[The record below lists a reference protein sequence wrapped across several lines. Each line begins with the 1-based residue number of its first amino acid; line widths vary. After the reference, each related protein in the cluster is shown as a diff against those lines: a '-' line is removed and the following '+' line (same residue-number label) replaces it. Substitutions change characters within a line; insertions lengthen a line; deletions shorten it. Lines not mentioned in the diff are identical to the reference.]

1 MENGHRVDSQID
13 RRYARRSSANTICG
27 PFCKPPQAADCL
39 LALCVVLCASRQVAA
54 VPTLPSLVIM
64 LEHDNHVLLREAF
77 QMCIPRVAPVDV
89 YNNKADATPEV
100 PIHAAR
106 MSVPEKRKM
115 LGFLSGFIAK
125 MKFGAMPI
133 QDTNGRFKEF
143 VAREWGSYNALRK
156 DLPEPYVK
164 AATRLYDERPA
175 EKYGIDPVHAAYN
188 EKRAFEQSLAYN
200 IGALQSSKYR
210 DASETQDDA
219 LAENPPPIEE
229 WDFTDAQEYTELSD
243 PYIRKPEDVAGG
255 YIHEIDPA
263 SGKPLGRVDALN
275 NRDFETEE
283 FEARA
288 MAAKAAGVQFA
299 RDSEEITQNEANA
312 ESKLLDESM
321 RRASDVEARELYE
334 QWLKDRQDQ
343 ENDGIPY
350 AKEHQA
356 KLASNWSVPG
366 EDLVQKRLFALKNR
380 VREQREFVATHP
392 ELQDEEDAAE
402 EAAAKAPLGK
412 DGKPKLRFVRPRRVD
427 SALEGTPLDPEEG
440 TEQQAATRKLKQVWA
455 SGKTGR
461 IRREFEAE
469 VGDIW
474 DDQERQTIDGYTG
487 HPIVSVKERD
497 AGAAFAQ
504 KQPGTAAGGQRRNF
518 STYRRTA
525 SAAAAAAATEDAA
538 SAPSATPTLSWWRRL
553 PMWVWPALLAA
564 PMVAF
569 WASSKHAVRDAHRHQ
584 AAQARHFEISG
595 AVAFLL
601 FCCLTDCSCC
611 RVAVLF

>member
-1 MENGHRVDSQID
+1 M
-13 RRYARRSSANTICG
+13 
-27 PFCKPPQAADCL
+27 
-39 LALCVVLCASRQVAA
+39 
-54 VPTLPSLVIM
+54 M
-64 LEHDNHVLLREAF
+64 EHDNHVLLREAF

-100 PIHAAR
+100 PIHAAA
-106 MSVPEKRKM
+106 MSVTEKRKM

-164 AATRLYDERPA
+164 AATRPYDERPA
-175 EKYGIDPVHAAYN
+175 EMYGIDPVHAAYN

-200 IGALQSSKYR
+200 VGALQNSKYR

-229 WDFTDAQEYTELSD
+229 WDFTDAREYTELSD
-243 PYIRKPEDVAGG
+243 PFIRKPEDIAGG
-255 YIHEIDPA
+255 YVHQIDPKT
-263 SGKPLGRVDALN
+263 GRPLGRVDALN

-288 MAAKAAGVQFA
+288 LAARAAGVKFA
-299 RDSEEITQNEANA
+299 RDSDAPTQNDVIFET
-312 ESKLLDESM
+312 KQLDENM
-321 RRASDVEARELYE
+321 RRGSDVEARELYE

-343 ENDGIPY
+343 ENDTIPY
-350 AKEHQA
+350 AKEHEA
-356 KLASNWSVPG
+356 KLSSNWSVPG

-380 VREQREFVATHP
+380 VREQREWVAQHP
-392 ELQDEEDAAE
+392 EVQDEEDAAE
-402 EAAAKAPLGK
+402 EAAAAAPTVGK
-412 DGKPKLRFVRPRRVD
+412 DGKPKVRFVRPRRVD

-440 TEQQAATRKLKQVWA
+440 TEQQAATRKLKQTWA
-455 SGKTGR
+455 SRKTGR
-461 IRREFEAE
+461 LQRTFEKE
-469 VGDIW
+469 VGELW

-487 HPIVSVKERD
+487 HPIVSIKERD

-504 KQPGTAAGGQRRNF
+504 KQPSTGAAGGQKRSF

-525 SAAAAAAATEDAA
+525 SAAAAEHATDSA
-538 SAPSATPTLSWWRRL
+538 SAPSPPLSWWRRL

-569 WASSKHAVRDAHRHQ
+569 WASSKHAVRDTRNTNTIASLAC
-584 AAQARHFEISG
+584 AARALQ
-595 AVAFLL
+595 LL
-601 FCCLTDCSCC
+601 SSS
-611 RVAVLF
+611 